1 MDHRLSSQY
10 SSCSFCLRDGFS
22 SSHGAAIKKITN
34 KVILLYDGD
43 SAGVNAALRA
53 GWVLLKS
60 DLIPSVVQP
69 PENLDP
75 DDWVTKNGKDELM
88 SYVSNPMTYV

>member
-1 MDHRLSSQY
+1 M
-10 SSCSFCLRDGFS
+10 GF
-22 SSHGAAIKKITN
+22 IET
-34 KVILLYDGD
+34 
-43 SAGVNAALRA
+43 
-53 GWVLLKS
+53 

-88 SYVSNPMTYV
+88 SYVNNPMTYVDFTLHHIRVMSLWG

>member
-1 MDHRLSSQY
+1 MDFIKLYQANILPVVSVS
-10 SSCSFCLRDGFS
+10 GTAFS

-43 SAGVNAALRA
+43 SAGVNAAIRA

-69 PENLDP
+69 QKIL
-75 DDWVTKNGKDELM
+75 TLM
-88 SYVSNPMTYV
+88 IG